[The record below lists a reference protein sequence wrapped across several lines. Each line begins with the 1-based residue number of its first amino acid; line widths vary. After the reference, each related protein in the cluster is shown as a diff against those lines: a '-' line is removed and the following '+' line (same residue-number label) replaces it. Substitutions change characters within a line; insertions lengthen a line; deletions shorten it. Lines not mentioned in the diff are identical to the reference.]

1 MNRKTIFTL
10 LLGGLLAVP
19 AGATDRIEF
28 AEEDGTVRTA
38 DILSVSKESLEEFR
52 GLGRISGRR
61 KTLRIP
67 SRRIVKLTRG
77 SSEAVNQW
85 SKRLAKARAM
95 IANNQLVTKGTNI
108 GADEILKNMTYSTE
122 KGTPGQEKSERV
134 LPWHQMYALYHLI
147 QVRYLVGKDGDASS
161 LDRGL
166 QEIDQFMKRTDSKSK
181 SIKWKVPFKEAFAEK
196 KIHAWGSTW
205 LKPHVM
211 LLKARILRAKGDK
224 SAATAAYEET
234 VKLVK
239 DKKLSP
245 MVLAAAR
252 TEQAE
257 MAAEGKSD
265 MDAEKEYRNAGI
277 WMQGESRRQVDAFG
291 KELLGRAGNR
301 ALLHGADL
309 LLASAEKGGGVSV
322 KVPMARY
329 KELRDIGGAKD
340 AALYM
345 GAQTGYGI
353 CLVKDEQGEKAYHAL
368 LEVAVRGYE
377 YPDHVQRALFYL
389 GKAAPI
395 YAKDLDRSGA
405 NGDFVRKAGERWW
418 ADLRDRFP
426 GSPWAEKAKTD

>member
-1 MNRKTIFTL
+1 
-10 LLGGLLAVP
+10 
-19 AGATDRIEF
+19 
-28 AEEDGTVRTA
+28 
-38 DILSVSKESLEEFR
+38 
-52 GLGRISGRR
+52 
-61 KTLRIP
+61 
-67 SRRIVKLTRG
+67 
-77 SSEAVNQW
+77 
-85 SKRLAKARAM
+85 
-95 IANNQLVTKGTNI
+95 
-108 GADEILKNMTYSTE
+108 
-122 KGTPGQEKSERV
+122 
-134 LPWHQMYALYHLI
+134 
-147 QVRYLVGKDGDASS
+147 
-161 LDRGL
+161 
-166 QEIDQFMKRTDSKSK
+166 
-181 SIKWKVPFKEAFAEK
+181 
-196 KIHAWGSTW
+196 
-205 LKPHVM
+205 
-211 LLKARILRAKGDK
+211 
-224 SAATAAYEET
+224 
-234 VKLVK
+234 
-239 DKKLSP
+239 
-245 MVLAAAR
+245 
-252 TEQAE
+252 
-257 MAAEGKSD
+257 